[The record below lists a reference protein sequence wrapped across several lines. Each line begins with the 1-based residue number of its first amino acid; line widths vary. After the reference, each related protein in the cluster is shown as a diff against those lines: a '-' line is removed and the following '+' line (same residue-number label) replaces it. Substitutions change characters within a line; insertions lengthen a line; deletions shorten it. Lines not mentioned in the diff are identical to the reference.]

1 MQSWH
6 TTYLGLKG
14 LPRELSAFELQT
26 FFTFSRAERKV
37 IDARY
42 GAAHKLGLALHM
54 GVLRLSGRS
63 LNAVRIIPASL
74 WAHLGKELG
83 VRPPELA
90 SLKALYGRRSTLFE
104 HQQLAQ
110 ETLGFRCMTDHQ
122 RRALVAALRDE
133 VTRISDK
140 DKLLT
145 FARRWLYDHKLLIEH
160 DRALRAQI
168 GAALGSA
175 RSRNRDFDYHHRHQR
190 SSRKMASETLA
201 QLRPDGQTQQS
212 WLWEAPAKH
221 STVQIAQVFERIDLL
236 YSLDVHKHLGRTL
249 SDLIVR
255 RYARQLANRPAIG
268 GGQDQRATAHRGSRM
283 LSAVLPVHHHR
294 PGHSDDPTSGD
305 GPVAHG
311 PRRSARHGQLGRHVQ
326 EVAG

>member
-54 GVLRLSGRS
+54 GFLRLSGRS
-63 LNAVRIIPASL
+63 LNSVRIIPASL

-168 GAALGSA
+168 GAALDLLEAETGISITTNVPAKLSKNGERPWPNSA
-175 RSRNRDFDYHHRHQR
+175 QMD
-190 SSRKMASETLA
+190 
-201 QLRPDGQTQQS
+201 RPSKAGYGKR
-212 WLWEAPAKH
+212 PAKH

-236 YSLDVHKHLGRTL
+236 YSLDVHNIWVTCLTSSCAATPVNWRIDRHRWGPGSKSRGAPWKLHVFCVTAC
-249 SDLIVR
+249 SPPPT
-255 RYARQLANRPAIG
+255 RPF
-268 GGQDQRATAHRGSRM
+268 
-283 LSAVLPVHHHR
+283 
-294 PGHSDDPTSGD
+294 
-305 GPVAHG
+305 
-311 PRRSARHGQLGRHVQ
+311 
-326 EVAG
+326 